1 MSGRAAIAA
10 RVLGVPLAV
19 AVLAGCE
26 ADQAEL
32 QAWMEETRRTTPT
45 VVEKIAQPKQFEA
58 FAYQAGDAIDP
69 FSLAKLRVDVATVAG
84 RATGGFAPDVERQR
98 EPLEAFPLDTLKRVG
113 NLRRGSV
120 EVALLRADSTVYQ
133 VRVGNYI
140 GQNFGRVLRISEN
153 EVSIRET
160 IQDATGTW
168 IERDTALQLQV
179 QAQGTKK

>member
-84 RATGGFAPDVERQR
+84 RPSGGLAPDAERRR
-98 EPLEAFPLDTLKRVG
+98 EPLEAFPLDTLKLVG
-113 NLRRGSV
+113 NLRQGSV
-120 EVALLRADSTVYQ
+120 EVALLQADAAVYQ
-133 VRVGNYI
+133 VRVGNYV

-153 EVSIRET
+153 EISIRET
-160 IQDATGTW
+160 VQDATGAWT
-168 IERDTALQLQV
+168 ERDTALQLQV
-179 QAQGTKK
+179 QAQETRK